1 MKDTKRADKIVLIEK
16 LRLVESEIF
25 RLSAKNGIK
34 TIEQLDT
41 LVASGK
47 LTEKLLGDDLFT
59 LDHLLSEKEKI
70 EKELEKLNIRR
81 GEQWKS
87 LQDLLELQKLSSKI

>member
-1 MKDTKRADKIVLIEK
+1 MKKANKIVLIEK
-16 LRLVESEIF
+16 LRLIESEIF
-25 RLSAKNGIK
+25 RLSAKYGIK
-34 TIEQLDT
+34 TVAQLDS

-47 LTEKLLGDDLFT
+47 LTEKLLGNDLFT
-59 LDHLLSEKEKI
+59 LDHLLAEKEKV